1 MHTNVVIRPSSSE
14 PKLSGPDELKS
25 IALLLD
31 VDGTILDTAD
41 TPGSVVVPESLR
53 ASLEELHT
61 KCGGALALVSGRLI
75 QDLDG
80 LFAPSRL
87 PAIGGHGAE
96 MRLCGDDATQARYA
110 APLGASLRKLVA
122 AVAAA
127 DPRIIL
133 EDKGASLAVH
143 YRLAPHMEQ
152 FLKAEIAAIIAR
164 VGVQDLEVMNGKAV
178 IEIKPTIFSKGEA
191 VREMMKNPPFAY
203 RKPIFV
209 GDDTTDESV
218 FKVLPMLCGAGYSVE
233 RLIPGAKGTF
243 DSPYD
248 VRCWLARLC
257 GRAESNWQ

>member
-1 MHTNVVIRPSSSE
+1 MHTDVVTRHPSSE
-14 PKLSGPDELKS
+14 PLLPGPDQLKS

-41 TPGSVVVPESLR
+41 TPGSVAVSESLR

-75 QDLDG
+75 HDLDG
-80 LFAPSRL
+80 LFAPLRL

-110 APLGASLRKLVA
+110 AALGGALRKLVA
-122 AVAAA
+122 AVAAS

-133 EDKGASLAVH
+133 EDKGSSLAVH
-143 YRLAPHMEQ
+143 YRLAPHMERI
-152 FLKAEIAAIIAR
+152 LKTEIDAIIAR
-164 VGVQDLEVMNGKAV
+164 VGVQGLEVMNGKAV

-191 VREMMKNPPFAY
+191 VREMMNNPPFAD

-218 FKVLPMLCGAGYSVE
+218 FNILPMLGGVGYSVE
-233 RLIPGAKGTF
+233 RLIPGANGTF

-248 VRCWLARLC
+248 VRCWLAHLC
-257 GRAESNWQ
+257 GRKESNWQ